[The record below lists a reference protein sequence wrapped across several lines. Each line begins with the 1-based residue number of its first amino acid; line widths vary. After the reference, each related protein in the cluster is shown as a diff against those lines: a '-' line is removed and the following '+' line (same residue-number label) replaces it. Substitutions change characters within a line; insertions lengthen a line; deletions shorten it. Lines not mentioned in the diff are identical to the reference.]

1 MLEIQKHIPIPD
13 ARSAPKAYPF
23 QKMDIGDSFSVPL
36 SARKNAR
43 VAASVDAQRNGRK
56 YVTRTLVEDGKYI
69 CRLWRTA

>member
-1 MLEIQKHIPIPD
+1 MFEIQKHIPIPD

-23 QKMDIGDSFSVPL
+23 QQMDIGDSFSVPL

-56 YVTRTLVEDGKYI
+56 YVTRTLVEDEKYI
-69 CRLWRTA
+69 CRIWRTA